1 LGIFGDRKAMK
12 EKNKPE
18 ILKIVLA
25 IFSIILPIIL
35 SVGGYFF
42 FTGDD
47 SWKGILGNISI
58 LLYILPFCLIIA
70 AITKVFFPDVF
81 SKLDSY
87 ILIFLLS
94 IIGVLTSYSTLLIIN
109 NRDLLTDSD
118 AYISTRIVEEIQKL
132 PSPTSDALASL
143 INQSSLA
150 CPTDIPDPES
160 VENGIIE
167 FVNLVNSKLILGL
180 SNSKKYEEDI
190 YSYFCKSTPSAQD
203 QIEVFYRGIMRKYC
217 GYGISTFSLPAEYES
232 IAIIQEPLEINDGE
246 YVFSQIEHWEYT
258 IYSGEKNERI
268 DISEK
273 LYEYTILEIEDGLYC
288 ISSYTYKDPPED
300 YYLGLETQ

>member
-1 LGIFGDRKAMK
+1 MN
-12 EKNKPE
+12 EKNKPD

-47 SWKGILGNISI
+47 SWKSIFGNISI

-70 AITKVFFPDVF
+70 AITKVFFPDIF
-81 SKLDSY
+81 SKFDSY

-94 IIGVLTSYSTLLIIN
+94 IIGVLTSYSTLLLIN

-118 AYISTRIVEEIQKL
+118 TYISTRIVEEIQKL
-132 PSPTSDALASL
+132 PTPTSDALASL

-150 CPTDIPDPES
+150 SPTDIPDSEL
-160 VENGIIE
+160 VENAIIE
-167 FVNLVNSKLILGL
+167 FVNLVNSKIILGL

-190 YSYFCKSTPSAQD
+190 YSYTCKTTPTARD
-203 QIEVFYRGIMRKYC
+203 QVEIFYRGIMRKYC
-217 GYGISTFSLPAEYES
+217 GYGISTFSLPAKYKS
-232 IAIIQEPLEINDGE
+232 VAIVQEPLEIEKGE
-246 YVFSQIEHWEYT
+246 YIFSQIERWEYT
-258 IYSGEKNERI
+258 VYAGEKNERI
-268 DISEK
+268 DVIEK
-273 LYEYTILEIEDGLYC
+273 LYEYSILEIGDGLFC
-288 ISSYTYKDPPED
+288 ISNYKYKAPPEE
-300 YYLGLETQ
+300 YYLELETQ